1 MESSTFH
8 RFVQSRI
15 PYYLQKN
22 LASVVAVAVAAA
34 GMSSLRRGPLPR
46 LALVAAGSGALDVS
60 FQSVAELGWAAMSFV
75 ALVKFG
81 IFALAIGGYYLQSF
95 VACPC

>member
-1 MESSTFH
+1 MFH

-15 PYYLQKN
+15 PYYLRKN
-22 LASVVAVAVAAA
+22 LAFVAVAAAAAA
-34 GMSSLRRGPLPR
+34 GMSSLRREPLPWP
-46 LALVAAGSGALDVS
+46 ALVAAGSGALDVA

-75 ALVKFG
+75 ALAKFVKFG
-81 IFALAIGGYYLQSF
+81 LAIGGYYLQSF